1 MNQRQLTHAE
11 PVDEQE
17 IFSLTRP
24 DKNLLQLYVL
34 YALVTMVAFPFV
46 MLPLYFRYRT
56 MRYRFDT
63 EGISVSYGILWRKE
77 SYTTYS
83 RIQDIHVTRNILERW
98 LGLGTVDIQTASG
111 SSTAEVCIVGVRQF
125 DNIRDFL
132 YARMRG
138 VKLKGNETNVKS
150 NSSDNEVIETLRKIK
165 EDLNAVR
172 QSLETKRND

>member
-1 MNQRQLTHAE
+1 MNQQELTHAE

-24 DKNLLQLYVL
+24 DKNLLTLYIIG
-34 YALVTMVAFPFV
+34 ALITTVGFPFV

-56 MRYRFDT
+56 MRYCFDT

-83 RIQDIHVTRNILERW
+83 RIQDIHVSRNIVERW

-111 SSTAEVCIVGVRQF
+111 SSTAEVSIVGVRQY
-125 DNIRDFL
+125 DKIRDFL

-138 VKLKGNETNVKS
+138 VKLQGKESDSS
-150 NSSDNEVIETLRKIK
+150 NSSDNETLEVLKKIR
-165 EDLNAVR
+165 EDLYAVR
-172 QSLETKRND
+172 QSLGEKRND

>member
-1 MNQRQLTHAE
+1 MNQQELTHAE
-11 PVDEQE
+11 PVDEKE

-24 DKNLLQLYVL
+24 DKNLLPLYVF
-34 YALVTMVAFPFV
+34 YALITTIGFPFV
-46 MLPLYFRYRT
+46 ILPLYFRYRT

-111 SSTAEVCIVGVRQF
+111 SSTAEVCIVGVRQY

-138 VKLKGNETNVKS
+138 VKLKGNETNEKNS
-150 NSSDNEVIETLRKIK
+150 SSDNEVIETLKKIR
-165 EDLNAVR
+165 EDLYAVR
-172 QSLETKRND
+172 QSLEVKRND